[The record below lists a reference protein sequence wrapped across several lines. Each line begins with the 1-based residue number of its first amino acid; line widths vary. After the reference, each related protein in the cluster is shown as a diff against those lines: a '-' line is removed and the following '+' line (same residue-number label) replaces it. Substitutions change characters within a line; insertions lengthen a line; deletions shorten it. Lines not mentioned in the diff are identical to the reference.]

1 MPCMPSSPRFVRAL
15 SLVAVTLAGYG
26 CSTLTDD
33 VETPTYD
40 VGLFPKVAHS
50 GFNSKA
56 AFKVMFATSATD
68 PQWSISDP
76 SIATFVPSAAPKIEG
91 TNVNDLR
98 FILVTTTKAGEATI
112 TMRSGTTVLTAQL
125 QVKAYTDEQLTV
137 GKARYETASADPARP
152 PCAQCHQKPGG
163 VDHSPL
169 KMAGFDDETILT
181 VIQKATYPASTGSTQ
196 SSSTTSAFAPK
207 GPLTKFP
214 EHKWNIADN
223 ERDGILSHLRSL
235 PLGGIQ

>member
-1 MPCMPSSPRFVRAL
+1 MLKVSSVAL
-15 SLVAVTLAGYG
+15 AIITSSAA

-40 VGLFPKVAHS
+40 VGLFPKIAHS
-50 GFNSKA
+50 GFNPKA
-56 AFKVMFATSATD
+56 TFKVMFATSAPD
-68 PQWSISDP
+68 PTWSISDP
-76 SIATFVPSAAPKIEG
+76 SIATFAPSAPPKIEG

-125 QVKAYTDEQLTV
+125 QVKAYTDEQLAA
-137 GKARYETASADPARP
+137 GKARYEAPSADPARA
-152 PCAQCHQKPGG
+152 PCASCHQKPGG

-169 KMAGFDDETILT
+169 KMAGFDDETILG
-181 VIQKATYPASTGSTQ
+181 VIQKATYPASTTGQ

-223 ERDGILSHLRSL
+223 ERDGILAHLRSL
-235 PLGGIQ
+235 PLGGVQ

>member
-1 MPCMPSSPRFVRAL
+1 MLRFLRA
-15 SLVAVTLAGYG
+15 SVIIILAAGLAAG

-50 GFNSKA
+50 GFNPKA
-56 AFKVMFATSATD
+56 TFKVMFATSAPD

-76 SIATFVPSAAPKIEG
+76 SLATFAPSAAPKIEG
-91 TNVNDLR
+91 TNVSDLK
-98 FILVTTTKAGEATI
+98 FILVTTTKAGDATI

-125 QVKAYTDEQLTV
+125 QVKAYTDEHLTV
-137 GKARYETASADPARP
+137 GKARYETASPDPARP
-152 PCAQCHQKPGG
+152 PCASCHQKPGG

-169 KMAGFDDETILT
+169 KMAGFDDQTILG
-181 VIQKATYPASTGSTQ
+181 VIQEATYPASATGSQ

-207 GPLTKFP
+207 GPLTKLP
-214 EHKWNIADN
+214 SHKWNISDI
-223 ERDGILSHLRSL
+223 EKDGILSHLRSL
-235 PLGGIQ
+235 PLGGVQ